1 MTETTYYTLL
11 SVTSPRHGYAIMQ
24 YVSSLTEGRIVLGTG
39 TLYTMV
45 GRLVADGV
53 IEVAL
58 GSEKKTYSIT
68 PAGLELLQEETE
80 RLGQQLAGELR
91 VIGGALVV
99 EVVAGDKVGIDGL
112 GHSALALHGADH
124 HSLLIDGVG
133 HRQAKVLVGE
143 DALKVEDDPGGRVT
157 QDLAVLEVGVRLHI
171 GDVRLGDAGVDVDLP
186 VLEGQGGHAV
196 VRENAE
202 GHVLEAGAPLK

>member
-1 MTETTYYTLL
+1 MNETLRKKYIPMTETTYYTLL
-11 SVTSPRHGYAIMQ
+11 AVMAPRHGYAIMQ

-80 RLGQQLAGELR
+80 RLGQQLADGVNILS
-91 VIGGALVV
+91 GGHERRLVWRTWRPRRPWKGLARHPDRFMPGGC
-99 EVVAGDKVGIDGL
+99 EGKAEGCIDG
-112 GHSALALHGADH
+112 
-124 HSLLIDGVG
+124 
-133 HRQAKVLVGE
+133 
-143 DALKVEDDPGGRVT
+143 
-157 QDLAVLEVGVRLHI
+157 
-171 GDVRLGDAGVDVDLP
+171 
-186 VLEGQGGHAV
+186 
-196 VRENAE
+196 AE
-202 GHVLEAGAPLK
+202 AA